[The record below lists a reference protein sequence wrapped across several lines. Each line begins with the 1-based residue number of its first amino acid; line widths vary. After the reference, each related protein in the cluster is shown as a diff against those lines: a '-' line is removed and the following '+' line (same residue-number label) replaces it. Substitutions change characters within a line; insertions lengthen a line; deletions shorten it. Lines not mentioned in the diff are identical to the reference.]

1 MDASTLST
9 DAGSIAA
16 VVDSLL
22 CGLVGK
28 RAHPRIVQSI
38 ELVGRARC
46 ARRNWVAVDMR
57 LAWLFG
63 ARGARTLPFCVTSRG
78 CCTIRGCVLGKIVAR
93 MEENSKRLVG
103 DEFDRAGVGCGLV

>member
-28 RAHPRIVQSI
+28 
-38 ELVGRARC
+38 
-46 ARRNWVAVDMR
+46 
-57 LAWLFG
+57 
-63 ARGARTLPFCVTSRG
+63 
-78 CCTIRGCVLGKIVAR
+78 IVAR

-103 DEFDRAGVGCGLV
+103 DELDRTGVESVWV